1 MDDKS
6 DLAKLFD
13 LSGQRALISGGGTG
27 IGRQTAL
34 TFAAYGAEVVL
45 AARRREKLE
54 ATVAELKASGAKA
67 SCVSMDITNAQ
78 SVANGLKEA
87 TLDGPIT
94 LLVNSA
100 GVSSKTFLLDTPE
113 EEWDQVLGTNL
124 KGGWMLCQAVARQ
137 MIEAGVGGSII
148 NIASILGIGSQ
159 KGAGPYMASKAGL
172 LHLTRNMAQEWA
184 RYGIRANTVAPGYFM
199 TDISE
204 PYLKT
209 KTGQAMLKK
218 IPLRRL
224 GNLPDLSGTM
234 LLLASKAGAYM
245 TGCVIVVDGG
255 HSITQL

>member
-6 DLAKLFD
+6 NLAKLFD
-13 LSGQRALISGGGTG
+13 LTGQRALISGGGTG
-27 IGRQTAL
+27 IGRQIAL
-34 TFAAYGAEVVL
+34 AFAAYGAEVIL

-54 ATVAELKASGAKA
+54 ATVAELAASGAKA
-67 SCVSMDITNAQ
+67 SCVSMDITDAE
-78 SVANGLKEA
+78 SVSNGLKEA
-87 TLDGPIT
+87 TKDGSIT

-113 EEWDQVLGTNL
+113 DEWDQVLGTNL
-124 KGGWMLCQAVARQ
+124 KGAWMLCQAVAKQ
-137 MIEAGVGGSII
+137 MIEAEVGGSII
-148 NIASILGIGSQ
+148 NISSILGIGSQ

-234 LLLASKAGAYM
+234 LLLASEAGAYM
-245 TGCVIVVDGG
+245 TGGVIVVDGG
-255 HSITQL
+255 HSMTQL